1 VFLLKSNQTNLS
13 LVEGNKNQC
22 LCNETTP
29 SVGTGDE
36 TIGQFGTSTPTT
48 FPRRQQHSNNTS
60 EQLELYYQGLIYSKF
75 ALLEFLSNLG
85 TTSNPIETPRP
96 HSSPN
101 MSARNRPRANHN
113 QEADEERRLWKEI
126 KDKAHEVDS
135 MISRSNEIGNEIL
148 QTETQQAALLD
159 ANKPAEAAL
168 DRKLEELYREN
179 LKLCEEVQH
188 LIAGA
193 SSDMNVLD
201 SINILAGLREASSA
215 EQASAAA
222 APLGQRDRTASS
234 KLSRSD
240 RPKKSGSRGSNSA
253 AVTEDGGDDST
264 APSPRITL
272 GQANRLSAKDK
283 SSRAG
288 SIPATRETSVK
299 IEDGVES
306 VASMDSAPSF
316 SKGDSMPPGA
326 GRLTSRVT
334 FKAGETVF
342 YRHKDKLLEGE
353 GILCRVTAVI
363 GEGKQRRYEI
373 QDVDTDTTASTAT
386 GGKAPAVA
394 NPGATSSFRASISSL
409 MQIPESN
416 ERLPDLPKGK
426 QVFALYPETTTFYR
440 GEVSASWRAK
450 HDGGH
455 VRVRF
460 EGEMENIESQV
471 VERRYVLL
479 ER

>member
-1 VFLLKSNQTNLS
+1 
-13 LVEGNKNQC
+13 
-22 LCNETTP
+22 
-29 SVGTGDE
+29 
-36 TIGQFGTSTPTT
+36 
-48 FPRRQQHSNNTS
+48 
-60 EQLELYYQGLIYSKF
+60 
-75 ALLEFLSNLG
+75 
-85 TTSNPIETPRP
+85 
-96 HSSPN
+96 
-101 MSARNRPRANHN
+101 MSARSRPRANHN
-113 QEADEERRLWKEI
+113 QDADEERRLWKEI
-126 KDKAHEVDS
+126 KEKAHEVDS
-135 MISRSNEIGNEIL
+135 MIARSNEIGTEIL

-159 ANKPAEAAL
+159 ANKPVEAAL

-234 KLSRSD
+234 KLSRD
-240 RPKKSGSRGSNSA
+240 NRPKKSGSRGSNSA

-316 SKGDSMPPGA
+316 SKGDSLPPGM
-326 GRLTSRVT
+326 RMSRVT

-373 QDVDTDTTASTAT
+373 QDVDTDTTASASA

-394 NPGATSSFRASISSL
+394 NPSATSSFRASISSL

-416 ERLPDLPKGK
+416 DRMPDLPKGK

-440 GEVSASWRAK
+440 GEVSSSWRAK

-455 VRVRF
+455 VKVRF

>member
-1 VFLLKSNQTNLS
+1 
-13 LVEGNKNQC
+13 
-22 LCNETTP
+22 
-29 SVGTGDE
+29 
-36 TIGQFGTSTPTT
+36 
-48 FPRRQQHSNNTS
+48 
-60 EQLELYYQGLIYSKF
+60 
-75 ALLEFLSNLG
+75 
-85 TTSNPIETPRP
+85 
-96 HSSPN
+96 
-101 MSARNRPRANHN
+101 MSARSRPRANHN
-113 QEADEERRLWKEI
+113 QDADEERRLWKEI

-135 MISRSNEIGNEIL
+135 MIARSNEIGSEIL

-159 ANKPAEAAL
+159 ANKPVEAAL

-234 KLSRSD
+234 KLSRD
-240 RPKKSGSRGSNSA
+240 NRPKKSGSRGSNSA

-316 SKGDSMPPGA
+316 SKGDSLPPGM
-326 GRLTSRVT
+326 RMSRVT

-373 QDVDTDTTASTAT
+373 QDVDTDTTASASA

-394 NPGATSSFRASISSL
+394 NPSATSSFRASISSL

-416 ERLPDLPKGK
+416 DRMPDLPKGK

-440 GEVSASWRAK
+440 GEVSSSWRAK
-450 HDGGH
+450 SDGGH
-455 VRVRF
+455 VKVRF

>member
-1 VFLLKSNQTNLS
+1 
-13 LVEGNKNQC
+13 
-22 LCNETTP
+22 
-29 SVGTGDE
+29 
-36 TIGQFGTSTPTT
+36 
-48 FPRRQQHSNNTS
+48 
-60 EQLELYYQGLIYSKF
+60 
-75 ALLEFLSNLG
+75 
-85 TTSNPIETPRP
+85 
-96 HSSPN
+96 
-101 MSARNRPRANHN
+101 MSARSRPRANHN
-113 QEADEERRLWKEI
+113 QDADEERRLWKEI
-126 KDKAHEVDS
+126 KEKAHEVDS
-135 MISRSNEIGNEIL
+135 MIARSNEIGTEIL

-159 ANKPAEAAL
+159 ANKPVEAAL

-234 KLSRSD
+234 KLSRD
-240 RPKKSGSRGSNSA
+240 NRPKKSGSRGSNSA

-316 SKGDSMPPGA
+316 SKGDSLPPGM
-326 GRLTSRVT
+326 RMSRVT

-373 QDVDTDTTASTAT
+373 QDVDTDTTASASA

-394 NPGATSSFRASISSL
+394 NPSATSSFRASISSL

-416 ERLPDLPKGK
+416 DRMPDLPKGK

-440 GEVSASWRAK
+440 GEVSSSWRAK
-450 HDGGH
+450 SDGGH
-455 VRVRF
+455 VKVRF

>member
-1 VFLLKSNQTNLS
+1 
-13 LVEGNKNQC
+13 
-22 LCNETTP
+22 
-29 SVGTGDE
+29 
-36 TIGQFGTSTPTT
+36 
-48 FPRRQQHSNNTS
+48 
-60 EQLELYYQGLIYSKF
+60 
-75 ALLEFLSNLG
+75 
-85 TTSNPIETPRP
+85 
-96 HSSPN
+96 
-101 MSARNRPRANHN
+101 MSARSRPRANHN
-113 QEADEERRLWKEI
+113 QDADEERRLWKEI
-126 KDKAHEVDS
+126 KDKAHEVDA
-135 MISRSNEIGNEIL
+135 MIARSNEIGHEIL
-148 QTETQQAALLD
+148 KTETHQAALLE
-159 ANKPAEAAL
+159 AGKPVEAPL

-215 EQASAAA
+215 EQAFAASAA

-234 KLSRSD
+234 KLAGRE
-240 RPKKSGSRGSNSA
+240 RPKKSSGSRGSNSA
-253 AVTEDGGDDST
+253 AVTEDGADDSA

-272 GQANRLSAKDK
+272 GQASRLGAKDK

-316 SKGDSMPPGA
+316 SKGESLPRDGA
-326 GRLTSRVT
+326 RSTNRVT

-373 QDVDTDTTASTAT
+373 QDVDTDITANAT
-386 GGKAPAVA
+386 GASSGGKAPAVA
-394 NPGATSSFRASISSL
+394 NPSGNSSSSFRASISSL

-440 GEVSASWRAK
+440 GEVRVSWRAK
-450 HDGGH
+450 SDPGGH

-479 ER
+479 DR

>member
-1 VFLLKSNQTNLS
+1 
-13 LVEGNKNQC
+13 
-22 LCNETTP
+22 
-29 SVGTGDE
+29 
-36 TIGQFGTSTPTT
+36 
-48 FPRRQQHSNNTS
+48 
-60 EQLELYYQGLIYSKF
+60 
-75 ALLEFLSNLG
+75 
-85 TTSNPIETPRP
+85 
-96 HSSPN
+96 
-101 MSARNRPRANHN
+101 MSGRNRPRANHN
-113 QEADEERRLWKEI
+113 QDADEERRLWKEI

-135 MISRSNEIGNEIL
+135 MIARSNEIGNEIL
-148 QTETQQAALLD
+148 QTETQQAALID
-159 ANKPAEAAL
+159 ENKPVEAAL

-234 KLSRSD
+234 KLGRD
-240 RPKKSGSRGSNSA
+240 RPKKSGGSRGSNSA

-316 SKGDSMPPGA
+316 SKGDSLPPGA
-326 GRLTSRVT
+326 RLTNRVT

-373 QDVDTDTTASTAT
+373 QDVDTDTTASTAA

-394 NPGATSSFRASISSL
+394 NPSATSSFRASISSL

-450 HDGGH
+450 HDGAH

-460 EGEMENIESQV
+460 EGEMDNVESQV

>member
-1 VFLLKSNQTNLS
+1 
-13 LVEGNKNQC
+13 
-22 LCNETTP
+22 
-29 SVGTGDE
+29 
-36 TIGQFGTSTPTT
+36 
-48 FPRRQQHSNNTS
+48 
-60 EQLELYYQGLIYSKF
+60 
-75 ALLEFLSNLG
+75 
-85 TTSNPIETPRP
+85 
-96 HSSPN
+96 
-101 MSARNRPRANHN
+101 MSARSRPRANHN
-113 QEADEERRLWKEI
+113 QDADEERRLWKEI
-126 KDKAHEVDS
+126 KEKAHEVDS
-135 MISRSNEIGNEIL
+135 MIARSNEIGSEIL

-159 ANKPAEAAL
+159 ANKPVEAAL

-234 KLSRSD
+234 KLSRD
-240 RPKKSGSRGSNSA
+240 NRPKKSGSRGSNSA

-316 SKGDSMPPGA
+316 SKGDSLPPGM
-326 GRLTSRVT
+326 RMSRVT

-373 QDVDTDTTASTAT
+373 QDVDTDTTASASA

-394 NPGATSSFRASISSL
+394 NPSATSSFRASISSL

-416 ERLPDLPKGK
+416 DRMPDLPKGK

-440 GEVSASWRAK
+440 GEVSSSWRAK
-450 HDGGH
+450 SDGGH
-455 VRVRF
+455 VKVRF

>member
-1 VFLLKSNQTNLS
+1 
-13 LVEGNKNQC
+13 
-22 LCNETTP
+22 
-29 SVGTGDE
+29 
-36 TIGQFGTSTPTT
+36 
-48 FPRRQQHSNNTS
+48 
-60 EQLELYYQGLIYSKF
+60 
-75 ALLEFLSNLG
+75 
-85 TTSNPIETPRP
+85 
-96 HSSPN
+96 
-101 MSARNRPRANHN
+101 
-113 QEADEERRLWKEI
+113 
-126 KDKAHEVDS
+126 VDS

-240 RPKKSGSRGSNSA
+240 RPKKS
-253 AVTEDGGDDST
+253 EDGGDDST

>member
-1 VFLLKSNQTNLS
+1 M
-13 LVEGNKNQC
+13 
-22 LCNETTP
+22 
-29 SVGTGDE
+29 
-36 TIGQFGTSTPTT
+36 
-48 FPRRQQHSNNTS
+48 
-60 EQLELYYQGLIYSKF
+60 
-75 ALLEFLSNLG
+75 
-85 TTSNPIETPRP
+85 
-96 HSSPN
+96 SS
-101 MSARNRPRANHN
+101 RNRPRANHN
-113 QEADEERRLWKEI
+113 QDADEERRLWKEI
-126 KDKAHEVDS
+126 KDKAQEVDN
-135 MISRSNEIGNEIL
+135 MISRSNEIGHEIL
-148 QTETQQAALLD
+148 QAEIQQAALLD
-159 ANKPAEAAL
+159 ANKPVEASL

-188 LIAGA
+188 VIAGA

-222 APLGQRDRTASS
+222 APLGQRDRTASG
-234 KLSRSD
+234 KLARE
-240 RPKKSGSRGSNSA
+240 RPKKSSGSRGSNSA

-264 APSPRITL
+264 APSPRINL

-306 VASMDSAPSF
+306 VGSIDSAPSF
-316 SKGDSMPPGA
+316 SKGESLPPGA
-326 GRLTSRVT
+326 RLTNRVT

-373 QDVDTDTTASTAT
+373 QDVDTDTTANATA
-386 GGKAPAVA
+386 GGKAPSVA
-394 NPGATSSFRASISSL
+394 NPSSSSSSFRASISSL

-440 GEVSASWRAK
+440 GEVSASWRTK
-450 HDGGH
+450 SDGPH

-479 ER
+479 DR

>member
-1 VFLLKSNQTNLS
+1 MPDQ
-13 LVEGNKNQC
+13 
-22 LCNETTP
+22 
-29 SVGTGDE
+29 
-36 TIGQFGTSTPTT
+36 
-48 FPRRQQHSNNTS
+48 
-60 EQLELYYQGLIYSKF
+60 
-75 ALLEFLSNLG
+75 
-85 TTSNPIETPRP
+85 
-96 HSSPN
+96 
-101 MSARNRPRANHN
+101 RPRT
-113 QEADEERRLWKEI
+113 RFI
-126 KDKAHEVDS
+126 FITGGV
-135 MISRSNEIGNEIL
+135 
-148 QTETQQAALLD
+148 
-159 ANKPAEAAL
+159 
-168 DRKLEELYREN
+168 
-179 LKLCEEVQH
+179 V
-188 LIAGA
+188 
-193 SSDMNVLD
+193 SSLGKG
-201 SINILAGLREASSA
+201 I
-215 EQASAAA
+215 AAA
-222 APLGQRDRTASS
+222 SIGRL
-234 KLSRSD
+234 LV
-240 RPKKSGSRGSNSA
+240 SRGLKVAIQKFDPYINVDPGTMSPFQHGEVF
-253 AVTEDGGDDST
+253 VTEDGADDSA

-272 GQANRLSAKDK
+272 GQASRLGAKDK

-316 SKGDSMPPGA
+316 SKGESLPRDGA
-326 GRLTSRVT
+326 RSTNRVT

-373 QDVDTDTTASTAT
+373 QDVDTDITANAT
-386 GGKAPAVA
+386 GASSGGKAPAVA
-394 NPGATSSFRASISSL
+394 NPSGNSSSSFRASISSL

-440 GEVSASWRAK
+440 GEVSVSWRAK
-450 HDGGH
+450 SDPGGH

-479 ER
+479 DR